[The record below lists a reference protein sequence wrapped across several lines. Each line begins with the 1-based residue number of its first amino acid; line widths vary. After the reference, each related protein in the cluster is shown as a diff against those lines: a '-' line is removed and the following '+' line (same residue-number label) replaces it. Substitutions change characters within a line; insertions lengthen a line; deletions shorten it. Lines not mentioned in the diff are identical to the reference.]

1 MSVTYPHDRTPPHEN
16 TLSPPV
22 VAEEPFVPRYART
35 RKSSGRKSGGQIK
48 TWMILAPVGAVVLGG
63 LSAVM
68 LMNGGEETVAPLT
81 EPAATAPVLPAVPVT
96 GTAAAPLTSASTP
109 APVEA
114 APVPVAPVVR
124 EAAPLRRA
132 APAPR
137 STPRAET
144 PTPAPRVAPAPSA
157 VTPRLNTAPTTSPT
171 TTLNTAPATPTPAQ
185 PPAPAIVV
193 EPLG

>member
-1 MSVTYPHDRTPPHEN
+1 MSITYPHDRTSPHEN
-16 TLSPPV
+16 TLSPPT

-35 RKSSGRKSGGQIK
+35 RKSSGRKSGGKIK
-48 TWMILAPVGAVVLGG
+48 TWMILAPVGALVLGG
-63 LSAVM
+63 VAAVM
-68 LMNGGEETVAPLT
+68 LMNGGEETVAPLA

-96 GTAAAPLTSASTP
+96 GTAAAPLTNASTP

-114 APVPVAPVVR
+114 VPVPAAPVAR
-124 EAAPLRRA
+124 EAGPLRRA
-132 APAPR
+132 APTPAPR
-137 STPRAET
+137 SAPRVE
-144 PTPAPRVAPAPSA
+144 APRVAPAPSA